1 MLRTWKR
8 GKRKAKHMDAAQ
20 WLQAVEWDDDGDPV
34 LATAENLSVLPVEL
48 VA

>member
-20 WLQAVEWDDDGDPV
+20 WLQAVEWDDAGDPV
-34 LATAENLSVLPVEL
+34 LAETLQCKVLPVEL